1 MADKKYSERNIR
13 KITKNG
19 TSHSVSIPVEFLKE
33 LGWKERQK
41 VVVTAKGKTL
51 IIKDWLARPTRPS
64 KLQRSG
70 KPRAGG
76 KK

>member
-19 TSHSVSIPVEFLKE
+19 TSYSVSIPVEFLNK
-33 LGWKERQK
+33 LGWRERQK
-41 VVVTAKGKTL
+41 VVVKKIRGG
-51 IIKDWLARPTRPS
+51 IQIKDW
-64 KLQRSG
+64 
-70 KPRAGG
+70 

>member
-1 MADKKYSERNIR
+1 MADRTYNQRNIR

-33 LGWKERQK
+33 LGWKEKQK
-41 VVVTAKGKTL
+41 VVVKRVRGGVL
-51 IIKDWLARPTRPS
+51 IKDW
-64 KLQRSG
+64 
-70 KPRAGG
+70 

>member
-1 MADKKYSERNIR
+1 MADKSYNQRNIR

-19 TSHSVSIPVEFLKE
+19 TSRSVSIPVEFLKE

-41 VVVTAKGKTL
+41 VVVKKIRGG
-51 IIKDWLARPTRPS
+51 IQIKDW
-64 KLQRSG
+64 
-70 KPRAGG
+70 